1 MTRVRPLP
9 RATLISLAM
18 GVAVTACSSASTPSA
33 SASLPSS
40 GEASASASPRASQSS
55 APSLPAALTISWAD
69 AKLDLTIGAVEADRG
84 QFVAVSGDPS
94 VRKAW
99 TSDDAVSWSDH
110 PVPEPIG
117 CNELPD
123 GACIER
129 TAGMGQLERLGDT
142 LYSIGTTTFFNDFA
156 RPVGWRWTDGEAW
169 QAISSQSEF
178 YGFGVLQDLTASDDA
193 LVAVRH
199 GEALGPFG
207 SSVWR
212 WTSETSWVASNL
224 ASRLEPLDVF
234 DTAWGS
240 PGFVAV
246 GAVPTPDRRDEEGTA
261 AAWVSDDG
269 LAWRPVDPP
278 SGSARLCTVAATR
291 MGFMVLGWTSNGP
304 MIWRSDDGTSWT
316 GSALGGTGAV
326 RREGVPYFRGCAVTE
341 LEAGLLTTLTG
352 EDGTLT
358 WTSVDGVDWIPGPK
372 LDLFATRPQV
382 AALGDTVVAAG
393 FRDAVYPSDP
403 DATPVVMIGTV
414 NP

>member
-1 MTRVRPLP
+1 MTRVRPVSP
-9 RATLISLAM
+9 GTLIAIAL
-18 GVAVTACSSASTPSA
+18 GVAVTACSAASTPSA

-40 GEASASASPRASQSS
+40 QDASASANQSASESS
-55 APSLPAALTISWAD
+55 APSAPAELTISWAD
-69 AKLDLTIGAVEADRG
+69 AELDLWIGAVEADRG

-94 VRKAW
+94 ARMAW
-99 TSDDAVSWSDH
+99 TSGDAVSWNEH
-110 PVPEPIG
+110 PVPEPSG
-117 CNELPD
+117 CTELPD

-178 YGFGVLQDLTASDDA
+178 YGFGVLQDLAASDDA

-224 ASRLEPLDVF
+224 ASRLEPVDVF

-240 PGFVAV
+240 RGFVAV
-246 GAVPTPDRRDEEGTA
+246 GAVPTPDRRDEDGTA

-269 LAWRPVDPP
+269 LAWRQVDPP
-278 SGSARLCTVAATR
+278 SGSTRLCTVAATR
-291 MGFMVLGWTSNGP
+291 MGFMVMGWADGP

-316 GSALGGTGAV
+316 GSALAGSGAV
-326 RREGVPYFRGCAVTE
+326 RREGVPFFRGCAVTE
-341 LEAGLLTTLTG
+341 IEAGLLATLTG

-358 WTSVDGVDWIPGPK
+358 WTSTDGMDWTPGPK
-372 LDLFATRPQV
+372 LDLFATRPQI

-393 FRDAVYPSDP
+393 FRDAVYALDP
-403 DATPVVMIGTV
+403 DATPVVIIGTV